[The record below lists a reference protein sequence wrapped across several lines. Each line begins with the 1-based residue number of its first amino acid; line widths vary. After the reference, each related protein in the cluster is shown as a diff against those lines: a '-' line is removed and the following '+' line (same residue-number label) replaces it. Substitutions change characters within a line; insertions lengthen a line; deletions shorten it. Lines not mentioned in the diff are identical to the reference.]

1 MNGPRLPRRRFV
13 RAVATGG
20 AVAATA
26 ALAGCNDPG
35 DGEGDDDGGVGYRF
49 DGSGAGPGA
58 GPGAGDLDEFD
69 PTADTGLASKP

>member
-20 AVAATA
+20 AVAATT
-26 ALAGCNDPG
+26 ALAGCNDPE

-49 DGSGAGPGA
+49 DGSGAAPASSDGGEAEPA
-58 GPGAGDLDEFD
+58 
-69 PTADTGLASKP
+69 TDTGPASHS